1 MQKLHNRKRYFDELL
16 AHKDKELIKIITGIR
31 RCGKSSLLEL
41 FKEHLK
47 KQNAKFIYINFE
59 SLEFEHLSDYKEL
72 YKYIKSK
79 KKVANITCSL
89 MKFK

>member
-1 MQKLHNRKRYFDELL
+1 MQKLYNRKRYFDELL
-16 AHKDKELIKIITGIR
+16 AHKDKDLIKIITGIR

-47 KQNAKFIYINFE
+47 KQNAKFIQINFE

-72 YKYIKSK
+72 Y
-79 KKVANITCSL
+79 
-89 MKFK
+89 